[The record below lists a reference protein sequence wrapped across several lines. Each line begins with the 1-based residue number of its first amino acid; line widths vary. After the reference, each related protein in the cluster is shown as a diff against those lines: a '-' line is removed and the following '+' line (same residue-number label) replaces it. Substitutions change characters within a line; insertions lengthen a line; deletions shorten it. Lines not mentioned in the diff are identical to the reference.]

1 MIKNPKD
8 FKLGVGFIAFCIF
21 CLFYLIP
28 NQVGGI
34 SEAASLLPILI
45 TIFIAALSV
54 SLIFS
59 SIRLEPAGDSEP
71 HPVKTSKPKTLMMV
85 IGIMIAYA
93 WLMDVIGF
101 LLCSF
106 SAMIALF
113 FTFGVKNYKKMTI
126 IIFVT
131 LGVLYVTFEKLLMAP
146 LPVGSF
152 IERFLD

>member
-1 MIKNPKD
+1 MIKNSKD
-8 FKLGVGFIAFCIF
+8 FKLGVGFMAFCLF

-28 NQVGGI
+28 NQVGGMT
-34 SEAASLLPILI
+34 EEASLLPILI

-54 SLIFS
+54 SLILS
-59 SIRLEPAGDSEP
+59 SIRLEPAGNSEP
-71 HPVKTSKPKTLMMV
+71 HPVKTSKPTTLMMV

-93 WLMDVIGF
+93 GLMEVIGF

-113 FTFGVKNYKKMTI
+113 LTFGVRNYKKMAI

-131 LGVLYVTFEKLLMAP
+131 LGILYITFEKLLMAP
-146 LPVGSF
+146 LPVGTLV
-152 IERFLD
+152 ERFLE

>member
-1 MIKNPKD
+1 MIKNLKD
-8 FKLGVGFIAFCIF
+8 FKLGVGFIAFCLF

-34 SEAASLLPILI
+34 SESESLLPILI

-54 SLIFS
+54 SLILS
-59 SIRLEPAGDSEP
+59 SIRLEPAVDSEP
-71 HPVKTSKPKTLMMV
+71 HPVKTSKPTTLMMV

-101 LLCSF
+101 LFCSF
-106 SAMIALF
+106 SAMVALF
-113 FTFGVKNYKKMTI
+113 FTFGVRNYKKMAVI
-126 IIFVT
+126 ILVT
-131 LGVLYVTFEKLLMAP
+131 LGVLYITFEKLLMAP

-152 IERFLD
+152 IERFLY